1 MMNNLTLQENL
12 QLINEF
18 VNSDNYKE
26 LTQLAY
32 NDDLIKSFVKDI
44 ELYHETVKFFVVK
57 IGDLDRATLES
68 NYLVDKI
75 LLYNQ
80 FDSE

>member
-1 MMNNLTLQENL
+1 MTNNQTLQENL

-26 LTQLAY
+26 LTQLAHE
-32 NDDLIKSFVKDI
+32 DDLIKSFVKDI
-44 ELYHETVKFFVVK
+44 ELYHETVQFFIAK
-57 IGDLDRATLES
+57 IGNLSRATLES

>member
-1 MMNNLTLQENL
+1 MTNNQTLQENL

-18 VNSDNYKE
+18 VNSKNYKE
-26 LTQLAY
+26 LTQLAHQ
-32 NDDLIKSFVKDI
+32 DDLIKSFVKDI
-44 ELYHETVKFFVVK
+44 EIYHETVKFFVVK